1 MNKRISKKKTHML
14 YNNERKFMYRF
25 THSLLPAYNEQTAN
39 KYMKLLLKKMYAAKT
54 FTNDELREVY
64 DYTRLALC
72 KGWIT
77 AIPLDMNK
85 EIKEGELNE
94 V

>member
-1 MNKRISKKKTHML
+1 MNKRISKKKAHML
-14 YNNERKFMYRF
+14 YNNERKFMYLFKHR
-25 THSLLPAYNEQTAN
+25 LIAYDEQIAN

-77 AIPLDMNK
+77 PIPLDMNK